1 MRIQNPYLRHLWYLV
16 DAALK
21 LSYLVGAVALV
32 IRVTGNPLPRFG
44 LQQQESSAV
53 YFLLLLWA
61 VIGTMVFL
69 FVKLMTVTDSPA
81 FDAWVRRGAVAFARD
96 FIPTRRRPTLQLV
109 MRRVRESIA
118 ASHALQQSELFMTAL
133 AEDGAVE
140 DIAEQVLDLPE
151 NRYAVTDQC
160 IFDYLDVWCQ
170 TNQITAFAYS
180 DIPGRITSSE
190 FDRFA
195 ETRGASAYNAVGAHG
210 VRGLLVVPRQDDV
223 STTYDRIAF
232 DLTVEAGF
240 YSDASEQADI
250 EATETRFD
258 HAVEIAARRGFQ
270 APGAELLDRDAI
282 KRWAITEYL
291 GDSSQV
297 LSTAPAYVVL
307 QGQQS

>member
-21 LSYLVGAVALV
+21 LSYLGGMVALV
-32 IRVTGNPLPRFG
+32 IGVTGNPLPRFG
-44 LQQQESSAV
+44 LQQQESSTV

-61 VIGTMVFL
+61 VIGTMLFL
-69 FVKLMTVTDSPA
+69 YVKIATATDSAA
-81 FDAWVRRGAVAFARD
+81 FDAWVRRGTVAFARD
-96 FIPTRRRPTLQLV
+96 FIPTRRRPTLQHV
-109 MRRVRESIA
+109 MGRVQESVRD
-118 ASHALQQSELFMTAL
+118 SLALQQSEVFMTAL
-133 AEDGAVE
+133 SEDGAIE
-140 DIAEQVLDLPE
+140 EIAEQVLDLPD
-151 NRYAVTDQC
+151 RYSVIDQC

-170 TNQITAFAYS
+170 TNHITAFACS
-180 DIPGRITSSE
+180 DIPGRSTSHE

-195 ETRGASAYNAVGAHG
+195 ETRGASAYNAVSVHG

-232 DLTVEAGF
+232 NLTVEAGF

-250 EATETRFD
+250 EATEARFK

-307 QGQQS
+307 QDQQS